1 MSNPGTPNNTR
12 ITPWSRVDI
21 IYVIIAL
28 SLIGITAVRLVP
40 AYNTLSGTYDEP
52 FHIASGMEWL
62 DKGTYTYERQHPPL
76 ARVATAIGPY
86 LMGFRS
92 HSLATATEEGNAIL
106 LAGGNYQHTL
116 FLARLGTLPFL
127 ILACAVVFL
136 WARRWFTKAS
146 GIWALLLFL
155 SLPPILGHAALATLD
170 LACAATLLAAL
181 YQLMRWLENPVWQ
194 RSIGLGA
201 ALSLALLTKFS
212 SIGFL
217 VVCFA
222 VATAYYVLVTAGDR
236 SNMYRQLRPRIGQA
250 FLTVGCVLV
259 FLWAGYRFS
268 LTPLSVQTGV
278 HPSIDSRTEG
288 SPLIRSFAYKVS
300 ELPLP
305 LTPFIGGIVQVFEH
319 NQHGHDSYLLGE
331 YRNNGWWYFFPVVV
345 GVKTPIGFL
354 LLCSAGILATLWR
367 LRLATWQQSLT
378 ALFPIAIFLFC
389 VTSRIDLGVR
399 HILSIYPLLA
409 LMAGHAFC
417 SAFSHRRWRILT
429 AASVLLAGTVV
440 ADSWLAHPD
449 YLAYFNQ
456 FAGGHPEN
464 ILVESDLDW
473 GQDLQRLSG
482 RLKSLGVK
490 EVSLRYFGTAP
501 LESAGLPK
509 YRMLSP
515 DVEAT
520 GYIAI
525 SARFTTLEY
534 AKNGAYGWLKKY
546 TPLERVGKSIF
557 LYHIDH

>member
-1 MSNPGTPNNTR
+1 MSESGTPNNTR
-12 ITPWSRVDI
+12 ITPWSGVDI
-21 IYVIIAL
+21 ISVIVVL
-28 SLIGITAVRLVP
+28 GLIGITVVRLLP
-40 AYNTLSGTYDEP
+40 AYTTLTGTYDEP

-62 DKGTYTYERQHPPL
+62 DKGLYTYERQHPPL

-106 LAGGNYQHTL
+106 LAGGNYQKNL
-116 FLARLGTLPFL
+116 LLARLGNLPFL
-127 ILACAVVFL
+127 ILACAVVHL

-146 GIWALLLFL
+146 GLWALLLFL

-170 LACAATLLAAL
+170 MACAATLSAAL
-181 YQLMRWLENPVWQ
+181 YQLMRWLENPIWQ
-194 RSIGLGA
+194 RSVGLGA
-201 ALSLALLTKFS
+201 ALSLTLLTKFS

-217 VVCFA
+217 AACIA
-222 VATAYYVLVTAGDR
+222 VGAAYYVIVSAGDR
-236 SNMYRQLRPRIGQA
+236 SNMYRQFRSRIGPA
-250 FLTVGCVLV
+250 LITVGCALV

-268 LTPLSVQTGV
+268 LTPLSVQVGA

-288 SPLIRSFAYKVS
+288 HPLIRHIAYTIS

-305 LTPFIGGIVQVFEH
+305 LTPFIGGIVQVYEH

-345 GVKTPIGFL
+345 AVKTPIGFL
-354 LLCSAGILATLWR
+354 LLCCAGMVATLWR
-367 LRLATWQQSLT
+367 LRVTPWQQSLT
-378 ALFPIAIFLFC
+378 ALFAIAIFLFC
-389 VTSRIDLGVR
+389 LTSRIDLGVR

-409 LMAGHAFC
+409 LMAGQAVCH
-417 SAFSHRRWRILT
+417 AFSHQRWRIMA
-429 AASVLLAGTVV
+429 AASVVIVGTVV
-440 ADSWLAHPD
+440 ADSWLASPD

-456 FAGGHPEN
+456 FAGGHPED

-473 GQDLQRLSG
+473 GQDLQRLG
-482 RLKSLGVK
+482 ERLKSLGAT

-509 YRMLSP
+509 YRMLLP
-515 DVEAT
+515 DKEAT

-534 AKNGAYGWLKKY
+534 AKNGAYGWLKKH

-557 LYHIDH
+557 LYRIDR